1 MYRIWR
7 DQDNERVTSRMDR
20 IGIII
25 LVFYSMFA
33 LSRHYLLA
41 EYVPKTFILPIT
53 FAIVSGIMIG
63 RYIGMTYKV
72 HHVLKQQNMFQ

>member
-1 MYRIWR
+1 MILIFY
-7 DQDNERVTSRMDR
+7 
-20 IGIII
+20 II
-25 LVFYSMFA
+25 FA

-63 RYIGMTYKV
+63 RYIGMSYKV
-72 HHVLKQQNMFQ
+72 HHVLKKQDVL